1 MPLTVHGLAKAALM
15 KLEFSPQTLMAA
27 FAKPLLPA
35 GRIISRKFKNNK
47 MNKYKEIEFGFVN
60 IESAVKELKSHN
72 ELVCGSFNGQV
83 LYSDI
88 DDLDSAYVKITGK
101 TKAEFDEDERIRNE
115 EYKEQQ
121 RKHKE
126 AIPELTKEWIEKG
139 NAILDEKYHETW
151 AKCVPIRL
159 DDLYQGMELGATL
172 DIVKE
177 LNAGCELQ
185 KSKTIIEGQGHSG
198 MSFGLVCSMV
208 KSFCDRGQE
217 FVSYAR
223 S

>member
-1 MPLTVHGLAKAALM
+1 MEHK
-15 KLEFSPQTLMAA
+15 K
-27 FAKPLLPA
+27 
-35 GRIISRKFKNNK
+35 
-47 MNKYKEIEFGFVN
+47 IEFCVGDS
-60 IESAVKELKSHN
+60 IERAMQDLARFKERG
-72 ELVCGSFNGQV
+72 ELVYGEFNGQK
-83 LYSDI
+83 LYSDT
-88 DDLDSAYVKITGK
+88 DNVDTAYKKITGK
-101 TKAEFDEDERIRNE
+101 TKAEFDAECKAENDR
-115 EYKEQQ
+115 YKEEQ

-126 AIPELTKEWIEKG
+126 AIPELTKKWIEKG

-185 KSKTIIEGQGHSG
+185 KAKKIIEEQGHSG

-217 FVSYAR
+217 FVNFAR